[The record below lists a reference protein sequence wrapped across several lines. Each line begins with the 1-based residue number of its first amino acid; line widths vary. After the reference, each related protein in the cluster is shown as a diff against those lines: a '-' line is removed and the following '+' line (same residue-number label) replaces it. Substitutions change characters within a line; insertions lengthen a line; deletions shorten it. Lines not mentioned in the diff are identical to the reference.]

1 MATDIEQFVD
11 QDERDAA
18 IKEVRRQID
27 AEGVTYMYYQF
38 VSVTGRIMGKG
49 MRVTASLRLVSRCAC
64 SSNL

>member
-1 MATDIEQFVD
+1 MATDIEQFVA

-38 VSVTGRIMGKG
+38 VSVTGRISP
-49 MRVTASLRLVSRCAC
+49 RNWTALDSMNREK
-64 SSNL
+64 